1 MKTIGEL
8 LKLSHEF
15 LAGKKIEH
23 PRRTAEELI
32 AHVLQLK
39 RMDLY
44 LQFDKPVI
52 DAETQILRE
61 MLKKVANNTPLA
73 YVFGE
78 LSFFHCRI
86 KVDSRALIPR
96 PETEILVE
104 MISKRIENGTLWDIC
119 TGSGCIGIAL
129 KKKYPELDVT
139 LSDICPNALALAKE
153 NAKLNNVDVKLVQ
166 GDLLT
171 PFKGQK
177 VDYIV
182 CNPPYISAQDF
193 AKLDPSVKDFEPS
206 LALIGGTS
214 GLECYEKIAA
224 SLPSGVKQ
232 IFFEIGF
239 NQGEALKKIFPNG
252 ELHLDY
258 AGHPRFF
265 FV

>member
-73 YVFGE
+73 YVLGE
-78 LSFFHCRI
+78 VSFFHCRI
-86 KVDSRALIPR
+86 KVDARALIPR

-104 MISKRIENGTLWDIC
+104 MISKRISSGTLWDVC

-129 KKKYPELDVT
+129 KKAHPDLDVT
-139 LSDICPNALALAKE
+139 LSIMR
-153 NAKLNNVDVKLVQ
+153 
-166 GDLLT
+166 T
-171 PFKGQK
+171 PF
-177 VDYIV
+177 V
-182 CNPPYISAQDF
+182 PY
-193 AKLDPSVKDFEPS
+193 
-206 LALIGGTS
+206 
-214 GLECYEKIAA
+214 
-224 SLPSGVKQ
+224 
-232 IFFEIGF
+232 
-239 NQGEALKKIFPNG
+239 
-252 ELHLDY
+252 
-258 AGHPRFF
+258 
-265 FV
+265 